1 MKKMTKWLALALVA
15 VMLLTTLVS
24 CGSSFGKIK
33 KNFEDA
39 GYTYISESDDG
50 TAKTI
55 AAELKEG
62 NLECTVHFFKGEG
75 KGLLGVD
82 VFAMVLEFSS
92 DKELAK
98 AFEENGSATL
108 KGLIKDAQESE
119 YVRDNCVLVALTLT
133 QQDEMKEIFN
143 K

>member
-39 GYTYISESDDG
+39 GYTYVTDNEDG

-55 AAELKEG
+55 TAELEEG
-62 NLECTVHFFKGEG
+62 NLDCTVHFFKGEG
-75 KGLLGVD
+75 AFNIPVY
-82 VFAMVLEFSS
+82 AMVLEFKS

-98 AFEENGSATL
+98 AFSEEGSETL
-108 KGLIKDAQESE
+108 KGMIKDAQNSE
-119 YVRDNCVLVALTLT
+119 YVRDNCVLVALTIT
-133 QQDEMKEIFN
+133 QQDEMKGIFN

>member
-24 CGSSFGKIK
+24 CGSSLGKIK

-39 GYTYISESDDG
+39 GYTYISESDNG

-82 VFAMVLEFSS
+82 VFAMVLEFKS
-92 DKELAK
+92 DKERAK

>member
-39 GYTYISESDDG
+39 GYTYISESDNG

-55 AAELKEG
+55 AAELEEG

-82 VFAMVLEFSS
+82 VFAMVLEFKS

>member
-39 GYTYISESDDG
+39 GYTYVTDNEDG

-55 AAELKEG
+55 TAELEEG
-62 NLECTVHFFKGEG
+62 NLDCTVHFFKGEG
-75 KGLLGVD
+75 AFNIPVY
-82 VFAMVLEFSS
+82 AMVLEFKS

-98 AFEENGSATL
+98 AFSEEGSETL
-108 KGLIKDAQESE
+108 KGMIKDAQNSE
-119 YVRDNCVLVALTLT
+119 YVRDNCVLIALTIT
-133 QQDEMKEIFN
+133 QQDEMKGIFN